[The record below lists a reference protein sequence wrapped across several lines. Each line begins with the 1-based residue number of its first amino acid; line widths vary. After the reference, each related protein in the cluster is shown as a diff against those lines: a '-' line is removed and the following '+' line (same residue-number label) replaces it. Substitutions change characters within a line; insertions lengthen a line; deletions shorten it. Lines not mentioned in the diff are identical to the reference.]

1 MSKLSGRRVEK
12 LLAEF
17 RKRRVLVVGDV
28 MLDQF
33 IYGAV
38 ARISPEAPVPVV
50 EVSREE
56 WHPGG
61 AANTARNI
69 SSLGGRAVLI
79 GRVGTDAAADQLRRL
94 LREEDVE
101 SSGLLK
107 VGDLPTTRKT
117 RIIAQQQQIC
127 RVDRERC
134 APLTAADVARIAG
147 FVRSQPKL
155 DAIVV
160 CDYGKGF
167 VTQACL
173 DAIKRLAPI
182 VTLDPKPTRA
192 LRLDG
197 LTAMTPN
204 RQETLQ
210 LAGRPGSDSD
220 WRAAGEA
227 LLKKWKPKMLLST
240 LGEQG
245 MCLFQRGAKPVH
257 IPTVA
262 REVFDVS
269 GAGDTVI
276 AAFTLALASGATP
289 EEAAVISNY
298 AAGVVVGKLGTATC
312 KPDEL
317 RASFEA

>member
-1 MSKLSGRRVEK
+1 MSKLSVRKMDR

-17 RKRRVLVVGDV
+17 RQRRVLVVGDV
-28 MLDQF
+28 MIDQF
-33 IYGAV
+33 LYGNV

-50 EVSREE
+50 EVAREE

-61 AANTARNI
+61 AANTARNV
-69 SSLGGRAVLI
+69 SSLGGGALLI
-79 GRVGTDAAADQLRRL
+79 GRVGADGAADQLRRL
-94 LREEDVE
+94 LDEEHVDAR
-101 SSGLLK
+101 GLLK
-107 VGDLPTTRKT
+107 AGDLPTIRKT
-117 RIIAQQQQIC
+117 RIIAQHQQVC

-134 APLTAADVARIAG
+134 APLTAHEVARVAA
-147 FVRSQPKL
+147 FVRAQPKI
-155 DAIVV
+155 DAIIV

-167 VTQACL
+167 VTQALL
-173 DAIKRLAPI
+173 DAIKQLAPI
-182 VTLDPKPTRA
+182 VTLDPKPTRE

-204 RQETLQ
+204 RLETLQ
-210 LAGRPGSDSD
+210 LAGRPTGDDD
-220 WRAAGEA
+220 WRSAGEA
-227 LLKKWKPKMLLST
+227 LLKKWQPKMLLST

-245 MCLFQRGAKPVH
+245 MCLFRQGRKQVH

-312 KPDEL
+312 KPEEL
-317 RASFEA
+317 RASFRV

>member
-1 MSKLSGRRVEK
+1 MSKLSSRRVEK

-17 RKRRVLVVGDV
+17 RRRRVLVVGDV

-33 IYGAV
+33 LYGNV
-38 ARISPEAPVPVV
+38 ARISSEAPVPVV
-50 EVSREE
+50 AVAREE

-61 AANTARNI
+61 AANTGRNI
-69 SSLGGRAVLI
+69 SSLGGGALLI
-79 GRVGTDAAADQLRRL
+79 GRVGTDAAAEQLRRL
-94 LREEDVE
+94 LQEENVDAQ
-101 SSGLLK
+101 GLLK
-107 VGDLPTTRKT
+107 VGGLPTTRKT
-117 RIIAQQQQIC
+117 RIIAQHQQIC

-134 APLTAADVARIAG
+134 APLTAADVARIVA
-147 FVRSQPKL
+147 FVKAQPKL
-155 DAIVV
+155 DAIIV

-167 VTQACL
+167 VTQAFL

-182 VTLDPKPTRA
+182 VTLDPKPTRE

-204 RQETLQ
+204 RQETLL
-210 LAGRPGSDSD
+210 LAGRPSGDSD
-220 WRAAGEA
+220 WHAAGEA
-227 LLKKWKPKMLLST
+227 LLKKWRPKMLLST

-245 MCLFQRGAKPVH
+245 MCLFQRGEKPIHV
-257 IPTVA
+257 PTVA

-289 EEAAVISNY
+289 EEAVVISNH

-312 KPDEL
+312 KPEEL

>member
-1 MSKLSGRRVEK
+1 MSKLSGSRLEK

-33 IYGAV
+33 LYGNV

-50 EVSREE
+50 EVAREE

-61 AANTARNI
+61 AANTARNV
-69 SSLGGRAVLI
+69 SSLGGRAVLA
-79 GRVGTDAAADQLRRL
+79 GRVGTDAAAEQLRRL
-94 LREEDVE
+94 LQEEHVE
-101 SSGLLK
+101 AKGLLK
-107 VGDLPTTRKT
+107 VGELPTTRKT
-117 RIIAQQQQIC
+117 RIIAQHQQVC

-134 APLTAADVARIAG
+134 APLTAGDVAKIVR
-147 FVRSQPKL
+147 FVRGLPKL

-167 VTQACL
+167 VTQAFL

-182 VTLDPKPTRA
+182 VTLDPKPTRT

-197 LTAMTPN
+197 LTALTPN
-204 RQETLQ
+204 RQETLL
-210 LAGRPGSDSD
+210 LAGQPSGDGD

-227 LLKKWKPKMLLST
+227 VLKEWQPKMLLST

-245 MCLFQRGAKPVH
+245 MCLFQRGEKPIH

-289 EEAAVISNY
+289 EEAAVISNH

-312 KPDEL
+312 KPEEL

>member
-1 MSKLSGRRVEK
+1 MSRPSVRKMEK

-17 RKRRVLVVGDV
+17 RRRRVLVVGDV
-28 MLDQF
+28 MIDQF
-33 IYGAV
+33 LYGNV

-50 EVSREE
+50 EVAREE

-61 AANTARNI
+61 AANTARNV
-69 SSLGGRAVLI
+69 SSLGGGALLV

-94 LREEDVE
+94 LQEENVDAR
-101 SSGLLK
+101 GLLRMK
-107 VGDLPTTRKT
+107 ELPTIRKT
-117 RIIAQQQQIC
+117 RIIAQHQQIC

-134 APLTAADVARIAG
+134 APLTANEVARVIA
-147 FVRSQPKL
+147 FVQAQPKL
-155 DAIVV
+155 DAIIV

-167 VTQACL
+167 VTQPFL
-173 DAIKRLAPI
+173 DAVKRLAPI
-182 VTLDPKPTRA
+182 VTLDPKPTRE

-210 LAGRPGSDSD
+210 LAGRPAGDSD
-220 WRAAGEA
+220 WRAAGDA
-227 LLKKWKPKMLLST
+227 LLEKWRPKMLLST
-240 LGEQG
+240 LGEEG
-245 MCLFQRGAKPVH
+245 MCLFRRGKKRVH

-262 REVFDVS
+262 REVYDVS

-289 EEAAVISNY
+289 EEAAMISNY

-312 KPDEL
+312 KPEEL
-317 RASFEA
+317 RSSFKA

>member
-1 MSKLSGRRVEK
+1 MSKLSRTRVDK
-12 LLAEF
+12 LLADF

-33 IYGAV
+33 IYGKV
-38 ARISPEAPVPVV
+38 ARISPEAPVPVL
-50 EVSREE
+50 EVVRDE

-61 AANTARNI
+61 GANTARNV
-69 SSLGGRAVLI
+69 SSLGGQVVLI
-79 GRVGTDAAADQLRRL
+79 GRVGKDAPADQLRAL
-94 LREEDVE
+94 LREEGVNAE
-101 SSGLLK
+101 PMLTSSK
-107 VGDLPTTRKT
+107 LPTIRKT
-117 RIIAQQQQIC
+117 RLIAQHQQLC

-134 APLTAADVARIAG
+134 APLTSEEAAKVIG
-147 FVRSQPKL
+147 FVRSQRKF
-155 DAIVV
+155 DAIIV

-167 VTQACL
+167 VTQAFL
-173 DAIKRLAPI
+173 DAVKRLAPV
-182 VTLDPKPTRA
+182 VTLDPKPTRT
-192 LRLDG
+192 LRLGG

-204 RQETLQ
+204 RLETLQ
-210 LAGRPGSDSD
+210 LAGLPAGDTD

-227 LLKKWKPKMLLST
+227 VLRKWRPTMLLST

-245 MCLFQRGAKPVH
+245 MCLFQRGAEPVH

-289 EEAAVISNY
+289 AEAAMISNH

-312 KPDEL
+312 KPGEL
-317 RASFEA
+317 LASFHA

>member
-1 MSKLSGRRVEK
+1 MNKLSRIRVEK
-12 LLAEF
+12 LLADF

-33 IYGAV
+33 IYGSV
-38 ARISPEAPVPVV
+38 ARISPEAPVPVL
-50 EVSREE
+50 EVVRDE

-61 AANTARNI
+61 AANTARNVR
-69 SSLGGRAVLI
+69 SLGGQAVLV
-79 GRVGTDAAADQLRRL
+79 GRVGKDAAADQLRAL
-94 LREEDVE
+94 LREEGVE
-101 SSGLLK
+101 
-107 VGDLPTTRKT
+107 VGDLLMRADLPTISKARL
-117 RIIAQQQQIC
+117 IAQHQQLC

-134 APLTAADVARIAG
+134 APLTPEETAKVIG
-147 FVRSQPKL
+147 FVRSQRKF
-155 DAIVV
+155 DAIIV

-167 VTQACL
+167 VTQAFL
-173 DAIKRLAPI
+173 DAIKRLARV
-182 VTLDPKPTRA
+182 VTLDPKPTRS
-192 LRLDG
+192 LRLGG

-204 RQETLQ
+204 RAETLQ
-210 LAGRPGSDSD
+210 LAGRPGGDGD

-227 LLKKWKPKMLLST
+227 VLRKWRPKMLLST
-240 LGEQG
+240 LGEHG
-245 MCLFQRGAKPVH
+245 MCLFQRGTDPVH

-289 EEAAVISNY
+289 VEAAVISNH

-312 KPDEL
+312 KPEEL
-317 RASFEA
+317 RANFRA

>member
-1 MSKLSGRRVEK
+1 MSKLSGSRVEK

-17 RKRRVLVVGDV
+17 RKRRVLIVGDV

-33 IYGAV
+33 LYGHV

-50 EVSREE
+50 EVAREE

-61 AANTARNI
+61 AANTARNV
-69 SSLGGRAVLI
+69 SSLGGRAMLI
-79 GRVGTDAAADQLRRL
+79 GRVGTDAAAEQLLRL
-94 LREEDVE
+94 LEEENVDAK
-101 SSGLLK
+101 GLLRIRE
-107 VGDLPTTRKT
+107 LPTTQKT
-117 RIIAQQQQIC
+117 RIIAQHQQVC

-134 APLTAADVARIAG
+134 APLSAGDVANVVA

-155 DAIVV
+155 DGIIV

-167 VTQACL
+167 VTQAFL
-173 DAIKRLAPI
+173 DAMKRLAPI
-182 VTLDPKPTRA
+182 VTLDPKPTRT

-197 LTAMTPN
+197 LTALTPN

-210 LAGRPGSDSD
+210 LAGRPSGDSD
-220 WRAAGEA
+220 WQAAGEA
-227 LLKKWKPKMLLST
+227 LLKKWRPKMLLST

-245 MCLFQRGAKPVH
+245 MCLFRRGQKPVQ

-289 EEAAVISNY
+289 EEAVMISNH

-312 KPDEL
+312 KPEEL

>member
-1 MSKLSGRRVEK
+1 MSKLSNRRVEK

-33 IYGAV
+33 LYGNV
-38 ARISPEAPVPVV
+38 ARISPEAPVPVI
-50 EVSREE
+50 EVAREE

-61 AANTARNI
+61 AANTARNV
-69 SSLGGRAVLI
+69 SSLGGGALLV
-79 GRVGTDAAADQLRRL
+79 GRVGTDAAAEQLRRL
-94 LREEDVE
+94 LQEENVDAR
-101 SSGLLK
+101 GLLK
-107 VGDLPTTRKT
+107 VGELPTIRKT
-117 RIIAQQQQIC
+117 RIIAQHQQIC

-134 APLTAADVARIAG
+134 APLTADDVARIAA
-147 FVRSQPKL
+147 FVRSQRKL
-155 DAIVV
+155 DAIIV

-167 VTQACL
+167 VTQAFL
-173 DAIKRLAPI
+173 DVIKRLAPI
-182 VTLDPKPTRA
+182 VTLDPKPTRE

-210 LAGRPGSDSD
+210 LAGRPSGDTD
-220 WRAAGEA
+220 WHAAGET
-227 LLKKWKPKMLLST
+227 LLKKWRPKMLLST

-245 MCLFQRGAKPVH
+245 MCLFRRGEKPVQ

-289 EEAAVISNY
+289 EEAVMISNH

-312 KPDEL
+312 KPEEL
-317 RASFEA
+317 RASFQA